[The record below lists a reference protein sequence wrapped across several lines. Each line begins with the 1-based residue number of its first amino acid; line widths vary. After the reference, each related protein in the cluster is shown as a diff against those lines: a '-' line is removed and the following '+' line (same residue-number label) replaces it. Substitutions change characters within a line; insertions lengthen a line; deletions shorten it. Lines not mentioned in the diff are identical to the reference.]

1 VHAAHAQ
8 SRSADKLVK
17 CTVRAKIAEVTQIT
31 NHHKHGNNHSPSLGF
46 LNTKT
51 NEQQTNNES
60 SKQTKQAKQ
69 TTAKPSNRPA
79 SSQQQKQNTTKNTI
93 DCRARGQCHPALFL
107 LLLLGSFVIFNPNK
121 NNQQQKQI
129 SEPVEEIGI

>member
-1 VHAAHAQ
+1 VH
-8 SRSADKLVK
+8 
-17 CTVRAKIAEVTQIT
+17 CTSQNRGSDTDYKPSQAWKQPQPLPWFFEHKNQRTT
-31 NHHKHGNNHSPSLGF
+31 NKQR
-46 LNTKT
+46 K
-51 NEQQTNNES
+51 QQTN
-60 SKQTKQAKQ
+60 KTKQAKQ

-107 LLLLGSFVIFNPNK
+107 LLLLGSFVIINHNK